1 MAIRVVSYGWHS
13 AKLGVQQGREYLY
26 RKADGSGSVWVT
38 EVSSRPDFVSNW
50 DDAAFLGEV
59 DKFERSRSVM
69 GGVASQKLWPQ
80 EESPKKA
87 TAALVVEAPSGA
99 AAAPTSTVM
108 PPDEVTSVT
117 PIKEEITDLDD
128 IINSLTDGN

>member
-59 DKFERSRSVM
+59 DRFERSRSATD
-69 GGVASQKLWPQ
+69 GVASQKLWPR
-80 EESPKKA
+80 EELPKKP
-87 TAALVVEAPSGA
+87 TAALAVEAPSGA
-99 AAAPTSTVM
+99 KAVPTGTEV
-108 PPDEVTSVT
+108 PPDEATSVT

>member
-1 MAIRVVSYGWHS
+1 MTTRVVSYGWHS

-59 DKFERSRSVM
+59 DKFERSQSVA
-69 GGVASQKLWPQ
+69 GGVAPPR
-80 EESPKKA
+80 ERPPKKP
-87 TAALVVEAPSGA
+87 TAALAIEASAGA
-99 AAAPTSTVM
+99 EAAPTGTEI
-108 PPDEVTSVT
+108 PPDGVASVAPT
-117 PIKEEITDLDD
+117 EEETTDLDD
-128 IINSLTDGN
+128 IINSLTNDG